1 MKPIIIYGIICEK
14 ADFLLTYSTYTAT
27 LNGFVAQVKIEAQYL
42 NQDVEANEVRFVFPV
57 EEDSAVY
64 SFEANIGNKHLIAKC
79 KDKEVA
85 RKEYEKAREAGK
97 MAILLSE
104 TSTSGDIFEYRLGN
118 IPAKETVSIH
128 ISMFSELSCESDG
141 AVRFHVPFVLNQRY
155 GQLPKD
161 EVYKKEP
168 KPKEFSFNATVNW
181 PSGIE
186 QIKAEDANQ
195 KIKVEF
201 KDDKRQALVSLAE
214 KVNFEK
220 DMLFYVYYKN
230 VSKPHAIVE
239 KAESEGKELFGQDV
253 MMVNL
258 FPQLPDFKEQV
269 GQEYVFIVD
278 RSGSM
283 QGNKIESAKQ
293 TLLFFLKSLPVE
305 CAFNVISFSNSYE
318 LLFADSSKQYNEES
332 MAAALKFH
340 SELIASG
347 GTELLRTIRSL
358 SSLTPYK
365 GYFRQVFLMTDGEVY
380 NTKEVIDAVK
390 SQTKESR
397 FFTVGIGSGA
407 STELVKGIAR
417 AGHGKAEFVME
428 NDNLNKKVMS
438 LLKLSMQPVVSN
450 VSLVAKSGQEKFSFT
465 PVPKH
470 IPSIFSE
477 ERFIL
482 YLILDKI
489 EKDLKSVTLTL
500 SGKVGEARFSQD
512 FTVDFDGK
520 NIVDMYVHRL
530 CGRKMVQKLEED
542 DLGENEGKSKERII
556 RLATAANL
564 VSKYTAFQA
573 ECDIPNAYCE
583 APIMCRASFSPQK
596 MHKKGS
602 PKMLSMPAPSVF
614 SQRAYC
620 VMKSCDVMEDY
631 TSEESIEPAAAKDT
645 LMYLITLQTFIGIWK
660 LDEHLAGFFH
670 MSLAELQNKKPTVS
684 DEIWGTVLAVVL
696 MRQKFCQQKL
706 EWELIEN
713 KAVRWLESQSL
724 GQISLGD
731 LFAAAS
737 KLIPKD

>member
-1 MKPIIIYGIICEK
+1 
-14 ADFLLTYSTYTAT
+14 
-27 LNGFVAQVKIEAQYL
+27 
-42 NQDVEANEVRFVFPV
+42 
-57 EEDSAVY
+57 
-64 SFEANIGNKHLIAKC
+64 
-79 KDKEVA
+79 
-85 RKEYEKAREAGK
+85 
-97 MAILLSE
+97 
-104 TSTSGDIFEYRLGN
+104 
-118 IPAKETVSIH
+118 
-128 ISMFSELSCESDG
+128 
-141 AVRFHVPFVLNQRY
+141 
-155 GQLPKD
+155 
-161 EVYKKEP
+161 
-168 KPKEFSFNATVNW
+168 
-181 PSGIE
+181 
-186 QIKAEDANQ
+186 
-195 KIKVEF
+195 
-201 KDDKRQALVSLAE
+201 
-214 KVNFEK
+214 
-220 DMLFYVYYKN
+220 
-230 VSKPHAIVE
+230 
-239 KAESEGKELFGQDV
+239 
-253 MMVNL
+253 
-258 FPQLPDFKEQV
+258 
-269 GQEYVFIVD
+269 
-278 RSGSM
+278 
-283 QGNKIESAKQ
+283 
-293 TLLFFLKSLPVE
+293 
-305 CAFNVISFSNSYE
+305 
-318 LLFADSSKQYNEES
+318 

-620 VMKSCDVMEDY
+620 FMKSCDVMEDY

>member
-1 MKPIIIYGIICEK
+1 
-14 ADFLLTYSTYTAT
+14 
-27 LNGFVAQVKIEAQYL
+27 
-42 NQDVEANEVRFVFPV
+42 
-57 EEDSAVY
+57 
-64 SFEANIGNKHLIAKC
+64 
-79 KDKEVA
+79 
-85 RKEYEKAREAGK
+85 
-97 MAILLSE
+97 
-104 TSTSGDIFEYRLGN
+104 
-118 IPAKETVSIH
+118 
-128 ISMFSELSCESDG
+128 
-141 AVRFHVPFVLNQRY
+141 
-155 GQLPKD
+155 
-161 EVYKKEP
+161 
-168 KPKEFSFNATVNW
+168 
-181 PSGIE
+181 
-186 QIKAEDANQ
+186 
-195 KIKVEF
+195 
-201 KDDKRQALVSLAE
+201 
-214 KVNFEK
+214 
-220 DMLFYVYYKN
+220 
-230 VSKPHAIVE
+230 
-239 KAESEGKELFGQDV
+239 
-253 MMVNL
+253 
-258 FPQLPDFKEQV
+258 
-269 GQEYVFIVD
+269 
-278 RSGSM
+278 
-283 QGNKIESAKQ
+283 
-293 TLLFFLKSLPVE
+293 
-305 CAFNVISFSNSYE
+305 
-318 LLFADSSKQYNEES
+318 

-470 IPSIFSE
+470 MPSIFSE

-482 YLILDKI
+482 YLILDKVD
-489 EKDLKSVTLTL
+489 KDLKSVTLTL

-530 CGRKMVQKLEED
+530 CSRKMVQQLEED
-542 DLGENEGKSKERII
+542 DLGENEGKNKEGII

-573 ECDIPNAYCE
+573 ECDIPNAYCDVQM
-583 APIMCRASFSPQK
+583 MCCASFSLPMVPQYFC
-596 MHKKGS
+596 MQ
-602 PKMLSMPAPSVF
+602 APGATAF
-614 SQRAYC
+614 LGGASQAL
-620 VMKSCDVMEDY
+620 KSRDVMVDY
-631 TSEESIEPAAAKDT
+631 TSDDEDGSENSNDFMMSMLCDKSQESIEPAVAKDT
-645 LMYLITLQTFIGIWK
+645 LMYLITLQTFIGSWK

-670 MSLAELQNKKPTVS
+670 MPLAELQNKKPTVS

-713 KAVRWLESQSL
+713 KAIRWLESQSL

-731 LFAAAS
+731 LFAAAN
-737 KLIPKD
+737 KLMPKD